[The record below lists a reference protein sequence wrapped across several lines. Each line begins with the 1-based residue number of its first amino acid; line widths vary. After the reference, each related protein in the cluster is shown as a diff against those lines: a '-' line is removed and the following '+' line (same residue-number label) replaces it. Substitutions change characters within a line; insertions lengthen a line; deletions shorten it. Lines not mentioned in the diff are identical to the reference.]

1 MYAILD
7 IETTGGKFNEEG
19 ITEIAIHKFDGHT
32 VVDQFITLVNP
43 ERPIQEF
50 VVKLTGITNKM
61 VRTAPK
67 FFEIA
72 KRILEIT
79 DGCILIAH
87 NTSFDYRILKTEFDR
102 LGYAFKKDTLCTVAL
117 SKKLIPDMPSY
128 SLGKLCKSLGIP
140 MSDRHRANGD
150 AIATV
155 HLFKLLLTKDVDK
168 EIIESS
174 TQYIDKRNIQ
184 KKLNLLI
191 KEAPTTQGVFYVQNE
206 NNKVIYIGFGNNMQK
221 AVNTLFLKRSDTAQK
236 IQEKVHNCTYEATG
250 SELITQLKYH
260 SELALLKPKYTSLK
274 KQKGLKSPFA
284 HPDMLLIEPGR
295 TLDEHAIV
303 LIENNQVFGY
313 GFTTLA
319 FQEHRLEILK
329 SILTPVEDVAV
340 ANSLVKKIL
349 NSKTVQKIIRL

>member
-1 MYAILD
+1 VYAILD

-79 DGCILIAH
+79 DGCILVAH

-102 LGYAFKKDTLCTVAL
+102 LGFAFKKDTLCTVAL

-155 HLFKLLLTKDVDK
+155 QLFKLLLAKDTDK
-168 EIIESS
+168 RIIESS
-174 TQYIDKRNIQ
+174 TQYIDKRNVQ
-184 KKLNLLI
+184 KKLNLLLE
-191 KEAPTTQGVFYVQNE
+191 EAPQTQGVFYLQNE
-206 NNKVIYIGFGNNMQK
+206 NNKIIYIGYGKNLKK
-221 AVNTLFLKRSDTAQK
+221 AVNALFLKKGDTAQK
-236 IQEKVHNCTYEATG
+236 IQEKVASCTYEATG

-274 KQKGLKSPFA
+274 KQKGLKEPFA
-284 HPDMLLIEPGR
+284 HPDMILVDTGR
-295 TLDEHAIV
+295 TLDEHAVV
-303 LIENNQVFGY
+303 LIENNQVIGY

-319 FQEHRLEILK
+319 FQEHRLDILK
-329 SILTPVEDVAV
+329 PLLTPIEDTAV
-340 ANSLVKKIL
+340 ANNIVKTHL